1 MPQNQLLRKQ
11 TRVVDANVSLC
22 GSCGAP
28 FHTAALVCPACHALV
43 HKEELQ
49 RLTREAE
56 EKTRQG
62 ARSEALGAYRQA
74 LELLPPQSRQHQII
88 AGRIQTLSR
97 EIDEKGSG
105 NSADRK
111 WTLTGI
117 ALFIFAQGKLLLG
130 GLTKA
135 STFLSMAASLG
146 VYWATFGYKFAIG
159 LLLSIYVHEMGH
171 VAALRRYGI
180 AMDAPMFIPGLGAF
194 VRLKQYPVDVREDA
208 RVGLAGPIWGLG
220 AALFTY
226 GLAHL
231 THYPMLFAIARTGA
245 WINLFNLIP
254 LSSLD
259 GGRGF
264 RALSRPQRLLAM
276 GVISVAWLVSSDGM
290 LLILL
295 MGALF
300 RVTQVD
306 APKEADR
313 IALVQYVTLIIAL
326 TWLSTIRVPGV

>member
-1 MPQNQLLRKQ
+1 M
-11 TRVVDANVSLC
+11 V
-22 GSCGAP
+22 
-28 FHTAALVCPACHALV
+28 VCPACHALV

-49 RLTREAE
+49 RLANEAE

-62 ARSEALGAYRQA
+62 DRSGALVAWRRA
-74 LELLPPQSRQHQII
+74 LELLPPQSRQHQVI
-88 AGRIQTLSR
+88 ASRVQTLSR

-105 NSADRK
+105 NAGGSK

-135 STFLSMAASLG
+135 STLLSMLVSLG

-159 LLLSIYVHEMGH
+159 LLLSMYVHEMGH

-180 AMDAPMFIPGLGAF
+180 AMDAPMFVPGFGAF
-194 VRLKQYPVDVREDA
+194 VRLKQYPVDAREDA
-208 RVGLAGPIWGLG
+208 RVGLAGPLWGLG
-220 AALFTY
+220 AALFVY

-231 THYPMLFAIARTGA
+231 TQYSVLFAIARAGA
-245 WINLFNLIP
+245 WMNLFNLIP
-254 LSSLD
+254 LGPLD

-264 RALSRPQRLLAM
+264 RALSRLQRLLAM
-276 GVISVAWLVSSDGM
+276 GVIAIAWFFSSDGM
-290 LLILL
+290 LLVLL
-295 MGALF
+295 MAALF

-306 APKEADR
+306 APKQGDR
-313 IALVQYVTLIIAL
+313 IAFAQYVVLVIAL